1 LQGGWDKDRSRERSY
16 RERNEG
22 RDRAGSTGIE
32 RAGRAERGVKVRAF
46 VDFLVDR
53 LEILALDAPAEHAP
67 ALRARGTRAGAVV
80 ARRRSSPRWRA

>member
-1 LQGGWDKDRSRERSY
+1 
-16 RERNEG
+16 
-22 RDRAGSTGIE
+22 
-32 RAGRAERGVKVRAF
+32 VKVRAF